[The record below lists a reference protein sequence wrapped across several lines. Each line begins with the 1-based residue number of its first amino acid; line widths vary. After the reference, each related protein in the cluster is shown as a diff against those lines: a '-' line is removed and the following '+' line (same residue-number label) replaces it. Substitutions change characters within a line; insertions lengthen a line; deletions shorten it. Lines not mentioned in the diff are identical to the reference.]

1 MNKESLTP
9 FVATHPG
16 EMIKDELKERK
27 MTQKQLAAESGI
39 KASVL
44 SETINGKRSVSLNV
58 AVALE
63 KVLGVPADVW
73 MNMQTQYD
81 LDTANIAARGNEK
94 ETVEVIIPVHDRNL
108 LKEIARK
115 FGWACIL

>member
-1 MNKESLTP
+1 MNKEMLTP

-27 MTQKQLAAESGI
+27 MTQKQLSALTDI

-63 KVLGVPADVW
+63 KVLGIPADVW

-81 LDTANIAARGNEK
+81 LDVANVATRGNER
-94 ETVEVIIPVHDRNL
+94 ETVEVTIPIQDRKL

-115 FGWACIL
+115 FGRACME

>member
-27 MTQKQLAAESGI
+27 MTQKLLAEQTGI

-44 SETINGKRSVSLNV
+44 SETINGKRSVSLSV
-58 AVALE
+58 AVAIE
-63 KVLGVPADVW
+63 KVLGVPADVL

-81 LDTANIAARGNEK
+81 LDTANIATRGNEK

-115 FGWACIL
+115 FGWACML

>member
-16 EMIKDELKERK
+16 EMIKDELKERN
-27 MTQKQLAAESGI
+27 MTQKQLAVESGI

-115 FGWACIL
+115 FGWACML